1 MDDQTLLVLVIAA
14 LIALGGYFAASLLF
28 KNDEARLRTRLKGEG
43 LDSREKKE
51 KREFKSLVQQVSKA
65 AAKPFMPSKREQVS
79 LLRKR
84 LGYAGIYAPSAL
96 SVMKGATFILL
107 CLGVLTG
114 YILGL
119 FVMPMMFSLPT
130 FGLAGYLA
138 PTLWLKFKVKSN
150 QLALEL
156 ALPDALDLMVVC
168 IEAGLTVD
176 GAMQRIGEELV
187 DAHPALSREFGIAH
201 METRVGLTRADSLRN
216 LGTRTGS
223 PPLTSLATMLIQA
236 DRFGTSIAT
245 ALRVHSESLRIT
257 RQHKAEEMAA
267 KVSVKMTFP
276 LVLFIFPATFI
287 VLAGPTMLQMMASPL
302 FN

>member
-14 LIALGGYFAASLLF
+14 LIALGAYFVFGLIF
-28 KNDEARLRTRLKGEG
+28 KNDDARLRSRLKGEG
-43 LDSREKKE
+43 RDSRDKKD
-51 KREFKSLVQQVSKA
+51 KVEFKTLVQRVSKA
-65 AAKPFMPSKREQVS
+65 AAKPFMPSNREQVS
-79 LLRKR
+79 LMRRR
-84 LGYAGIYAPSAL
+84 LGYAGLYAPSTL

-114 YILGL
+114 YVMGL

-138 PTLWLKFKVKSN
+138 PTIWLKMKIKSN

-176 GAMQRIGEELV
+176 GAMQRIGEELANTHV
-187 DAHPALSREFGIAH
+187 ALSREFGIAH
-201 METRVGLTRADSLRN
+201 METQVGVTRADSLKN
-216 LGTRTGS
+216 LGVRTGS
-223 PPLTSLATMLIQA
+223 APLQSLATMLVQA

-245 ALRVHSESLRIT
+245 ALRVHSESLRIA